1 VIERLTAR
9 VFQLEQDFYVE
20 RQARMAS
27 EAMAATAKLEAEMAK
42 REAEMAKRESHE
54 LRLRVEMLEL
64 ALAKFNGN
72 GSEL

>member
-1 VIERLTAR
+1 
-9 VFQLEQDFYVE
+9 
-20 RQARMAS
+20 
-27 EAMAATAKLEAEMAK
+27 MAK